1 VIHLNEVAMRVLIVD
16 DDPVSIEMLATNL
29 REYGYDVTTAADG
42 REAFELIRTGRFRL
56 VVSDWQMPHM
66 SGLELCREVRKR
78 KWCGYIYFILLT
90 SNCGTQNVVSG
101 LDAGADDF
109 LTKPFHPQELYMR
122 LQTGNRILSLESRD
136 LMIFAMAKLTE
147 SRDNDTG
154 AHLER
159 MREYSRILA
168 DELSHSPE
176 FGNTIDGDFVQLLY
190 LTAPLHDIGK
200 VAIPDSVLLKPG
212 KLTPE
217 EFEVMKKHTIF
228 GGDTLESVVRARP
241 EAQFLAMAQQIALT
255 HHEKW
260 DGSGYPNGLKEE
272 EIPLS
277 GRIVA
282 LADVYDALTSKRVYK
297 PAFSHETAKS
307 IIVEGSGRHFDPRI
321 VDAFLR
327 REQDFIGIGEQFH
340 DGPQLSAPS
349 NFDRAESAGQ
359 LSSTSA

>member
-1 VIHLNEVAMRVLIVD
+1 MRVLIVD
-16 DDPVSIEMLATNL
+16 DDPVSIEMIAEDL
-29 REYGYDVTTAADG
+29 RELGYDVTTASNG
-42 REAFELIRTGRFRL
+42 REAFELIRSGRFRL
-56 VVSDWQMPHM
+56 VVSDWQMPQM
-66 SGLELCREVRKR
+66 SGLDLCREIRKR

-90 SNCGTQNVVSG
+90 SNSGTQNVVVG

-109 LTKPFHPQELYMR
+109 LTKPFQPQELHMR
-122 LQTGNRILSLESRD
+122 LQTGSRILALESRD

-168 DELSHSPE
+168 DDLSQSVE
-176 FGNTIDGDFVQLLY
+176 FAPVIDGDFVQLLY
-190 LTAPLHDIGK
+190 LTSPLHDIGK
-200 VAIPDSVLLKPG
+200 VAVPDSVLLKPG

-217 EFEVMKKHTIF
+217 EFEVMKKHTLY
-228 GGDTLESVVRARP
+228 GGQTLETVVQARP

-260 DGSGYPNGLKEE
+260 DGSGYPYGLKGE

-307 IIVEGSGRHFDPRI
+307 IILEGSGRHFDPRI
-321 VDAFLR
+321 VQSFLR
-327 REQDFIGIGEQFH
+327 REQEFIAIGEQFR

-349 NFDRAESAGQ
+349 NFERPLAPAIVTDSQPGACLVMS
-359 LSSTSA
+359 

>member
-1 VIHLNEVAMRVLIVD
+1 MRVLIVD
-16 DDPVSIEMLATNL
+16 DDPVSLEMIAEDL
-29 REYGYDVTTAADG
+29 REYGYEVTTATNG
-42 REAFELIRTGRFRL
+42 REAFELVRSGRFRL
-56 VVSDWQMPHM
+56 IVSDWQMPQM
-66 SGLELCREVRKR
+66 SGLDLCREIRKR

-90 SNCGTQNVVSG
+90 SNSGLQNTVCG

-109 LTKPFHPQELYMR
+109 LTKPFQPQELHMR
-122 LQTGNRILSLESRD
+122 LQTGTRILALESRD

-168 DELSHSPE
+168 DDLSQSPE
-176 FGNTIDGDFVQLLY
+176 FCHVIDGDFVQLLY
-190 LTAPLHDIGK
+190 LTSPLHDIGK
-200 VAIPDSVLLKPG
+200 VAIPDAILLKPG

-217 EFEVMKKHTIF
+217 EFEVMKKHTLH
-228 GGDTLESVVRARP
+228 GGETLETVVQARP
-241 EAQFLAMAQQIALT
+241 EAQFLTMAQQIALT

-260 DGSGYPNGLKEE
+260 DGSGYPNGLKGE

-297 PAFSHETAKS
+297 PAFTHETAKS
-307 IIVEGSGRHFDPRI
+307 IILEGSGKHFDPRI
-321 VDAFLR
+321 VQSFLR
-327 REQDFIGIGEQFH
+327 RELEFIAIGEQFR

-349 NFDRAESAGQ
+349 NYEKPVSPAIVTDADESASC
-359 LSSTSA
+359 LVAS